1 MLLNDHHSNSF
12 LYCFIEPVV
21 GNTNFYTLSDKG
33 SYTTMKYVRSLI
45 TLILLAAACTS
56 IGFLLQNKN
65 QPQAKD
71 MPKQTNPP
79 TEATVR
85 LAAVGDILLHDV
97 VYNDARRSGNQF
109 DFLPMFA
116 SVKPYIEKA
125 DVAFANQESII
136 GGVEIGLSTYP
147 SFNSPTE
154 IADALAFTGFDVM
167 SLANNHALDR
177 GEQALQ
183 RSISYWDE
191 LGIIRTGAYTSQEDR
206 NTIRTFSKNGITCAV
221 LSYTYGL
228 NGIDVL
234 QKPHLVN
241 LMQPEK
247 MKQDVEQAKQLAD
260 AVIVILHFGTEYE
273 TLPNSSQKEVA
284 QFLADLGVSIILGH
298 HPHVLQP
305 PEFLTGKQ
313 GNQTFVAYSLGNF
326 LAGQENKET
335 YFGGIIEISIKKKKD
350 GRIVLD
356 DPSFLP
362 TFIYSRDQ
370 TNYRVIPLAQVTE
383 KQYPLARERYEKIIQ
398 HMKTYLPTL
407 RIVTPE

>member
-1 MLLNDHHSNSF
+1 
-12 LYCFIEPVV
+12 
-21 GNTNFYTLSDKG
+21 
-33 SYTTMKYVRSLI
+33 MKYVHSLI
-45 TLILLAAACTS
+45 TLILLAAACIST
-56 IGFLLQNKN
+56 IFLLQNKN

-71 MPKQTNPP
+71 VREQIKPP
-79 TEATVR
+79 VEATVR

-97 VYNDARRSGNQF
+97 VYNDARRSDRQF
-109 DFLPMFA
+109 DFLPMFTA
-116 SVKPYIEKA
+116 VKPYIEKA
-125 DVAFANQESII
+125 DVAFANQESVI

-147 SFNSPTE
+147 SFNSPIE
-154 IADALAFTGFDVM
+154 IADALAFTGFDVI

-228 NGIDVL
+228 NGIEVL

-241 LMQPEK
+241 LMQPEQ
-247 MKQDVEQAKQLAD
+247 MKQDVEQAKRLAD

-273 TLPNSSQKEVA
+273 TLPNSSQKEVV
-284 QFLADLGVSIILGH
+284 QFLADLGVSVILGH

-305 PEFLTGKQ
+305 PEFVTGKQ

-326 LAGQENKET
+326 LAGQENEDT
-335 YFGGIIEISIKKKKD
+335 HFGGITEISIKKEKD
-350 GRIVLD
+350 GRIVLN

-362 TFIYSRDQ
+362 TFTYSRNQ
-370 TNYRVIPLAQVTE
+370 TNYQVIPLAQVTE
-383 KQYPLARERYEKIIQ
+383 EQYPLARERYEKIIQ

>member
-1 MLLNDHHSNSF
+1 
-12 LYCFIEPVV
+12 
-21 GNTNFYTLSDKG
+21 
-33 SYTTMKYVRSLI
+33 MKYVHSLI
-45 TLILLAAACTS
+45 TLILLAAACIST
-56 IGFLLQNKN
+56 ILLLQNKN

-71 MPKQTNPP
+71 VREQTKPSV
-79 TEATVR
+79 EAAVR

-97 VYNDARRSGNQF
+97 VYNDARSNEKQF
-109 DFLPMFA
+109 DFLPMFTA
-116 SVKPYIEKA
+116 VKPYIEKA
-125 DVAFANQESII
+125 DVAFANQESVI

-147 SFNSPTE
+147 SFNSPIE
-154 IADALAFTGFDVM
+154 IADALAFTGFDVI

-183 RSISYWDE
+183 HSISYWEE

-228 NGIDVL
+228 NGIEVL

-241 LMQPEK
+241 LMQPEQ
-247 MKQDVEQAKQLAD
+247 MKQDVEQAKRLAD

-273 TLPNSSQKEVA
+273 TLPNSSQKEIV
-284 QFLADLGVSIILGH
+284 QFLADLGVSVIFGH

-305 PEFLTGKQ
+305 PEFVTGKQ

-326 LAGQENKET
+326 LAGQENEDT
-335 YFGGIIEISIKKKKD
+335 HFGGITEISIKKEKD
-350 GRIVLD
+350 GRIVLS

-362 TFIYSRDQ
+362 TFTYSRNQ
-370 TNYRVIPLAQVTE
+370 TNYQVIPLAQVTE
-383 KQYPLARERYEKIIQ
+383 EQYPLARERYEKIIQ